1 MLNFNFTIDPVPE
14 RKLLISKIYGI
25 WKKETA
31 EEYHEEYTKVVK
43 PFLNDR
49 WAKLTN
55 LNNWKSSYPEI
66 VDVLANHMKWC
77 LDNGAVYSIYVID
90 NPVTLTQ
97 LSKMVKNGHVSSVTK
112 FFKTYEE
119 ADRFLRENGF

>member
-31 EEYHEEYTKVVK
+31 EEYHEEYMKVVK

-66 VDVLANHMKWC
+66 VDVLAKHMKWC
-77 LDNGAVYSIYVID
+77 LDNGAVYSIYIID
-90 NPVTLTQ
+90 NPVTLAQ
-97 LSKMVKNGHVSSVTK
+97 LTKMVKNGHVSSVTK
-112 FFKTYEE
+112 FFKTHDE
-119 ADRFLRENGF
+119 ADHFLRDNGF